1 MTEKIEEASPA
12 EAEALFKFFASTL
25 GEPPEEAR
33 RNFNINADGSAAEGG
48 ISELGR
54 IGAAAVSSAV
64 RETLMHPEGAS
75 SDLPSGRPRRRR
87 PAPAAAT
94 SADVT
99 AMLDALGLR
108 SPVRVALRAGAQAL
122 AAALNDGDA
131 DDEGGVAMG
140 PHGDRVSG
148 EGENRRMT
156 VTLGGEPFVLLR
168 LQEPEDPAS
177 PFAALTVLHGGPFDD
192 HEATVRKLLEVA
204 LAGWRES
211 VGEESGD
218 ESISLREALRQSGA
232 SRASFDDFLNQ
243 LGIRVDGSGR
253 AVPVASGPSTEAPN
267 GMPDREETRSGDAPA
282 SPAAPDGPVRDDD
295 RTEPGSSDSGSG
307 GSSTTTSDDE

>member
-1 MTEKIEEASPA
+1 MTEKKIEEVSPA
-12 EAEALFKFFASTL
+12 EAEEVFKFLARAFGAA
-25 GEPPEEAR
+25 PEAAR
-33 RNFNINADGSAAEGG
+33 RDFNINPDGSAAEGG
-48 ISELGR
+48 ISESGLVGAAEASEAVRRTLMRLGR
-54 IGAAAVSSAV
+54 
-64 RETLMHPEGAS
+64 P
-75 SDLPSGRPRRRR
+75 SDLPSGRPRRGR
-87 PAPAAAT
+87 PAVT

-148 EGENRRMT
+148 EGENKRMT

-168 LQEPEDPAS
+168 LQEPEDRES

-192 HEATVRKLLEVA
+192 CGVEVSVGKMLEVA
-204 LAGWRES
+204 LAGWRDA
-211 VGEESGD
+211 VGEASGD
-218 ESISLREALRQSGA
+218 EPISLGEALRKSGA
-232 SRASFDDFLNQ
+232 SRESFDDFLNQ

-267 GMPDREETRSGDAPA
+267 GMPDREETRSGDVPA

-307 GSSTTTSDDE
+307 GSSTTTSDDA